1 MNLFKE
7 EIGNWQDWSNVS
19 QSLFA
24 FSALTNFIFQK
35 ENLPLAKLEN
45 LPPATNAVF
54 KSGDFV
60 IKIYVPREG

>member
-35 ENLPLAKLEN
+35 E
-45 LPPATNAVF
+45 
-54 KSGDFV
+54 
-60 IKIYVPREG
+60 

>member
-24 FSALTNFIFQK
+24 FSALLISYSK
-35 ENLPLAKLEN
+35 RK
-45 LPPATNAVF
+45 PATRETRKPCHRQRMLFSNL
-54 KSGDFV
+54 V
-60 IKIYVPREG
+60 ILL